1 VYQLLKDLYH
11 LFRLSA
17 FGATALLPL
26 LGAASADR
34 RLDGRRVIGLLGV
47 AAAFHAFAYL
57 HNDLCD
63 LELDRTQPLRADYP
77 LVRGS
82 LTPRTVRVLALTAL
96 PVAFALDTL
105 VAAPDRANARRTRLA
120 AAILLLAAY
129 NRWGKSCP
137 FPPLTD
143 LIQALGWTSL
153 IGYGAAATGHRDTR
167 LVSLLSGYE
176 LLLIMQVNAIHGALR
191 DLANDYAQGA
201 RTTAIWLGARPQPGG
216 GMSLPPAMAIY
227 ALSLQAALLLLPMVG
242 VGAVPDEAQPRVRR
256 RVAVGVVLIT
266 ALQLIVLA
274 MGARRRARPADV
286 GMLHLILILSAPIA
300 LVGPGMAPAPRS
312 MLLLAHLLPLLA
324 NGRTYAALRWA
335 LSLPQDP
342 EPPSG

>member
-1 VYQLLKDLYH
+1 MYQQLKDLYH

-17 FGATALLPL
+17 FGATALPPL

-34 RLDGRRVIGLLGV
+34 HLEGRRAIGLLAV

-63 LELDRTQPLRADYP
+63 LDLDRTQPLRADYP

-82 LTPRTVRVLALTAL
+82 LTPRTVRALALTAI

-105 VAAPDRANARRTRLA
+105 VAAPDRAHSRRIRLA
-120 AAILLLAAY
+120 AAMLLLAAY

-143 LIQALGWTSL
+143 LIQALGWATL
-153 IGYGAAATGHRDTR
+153 IGYGAAATGHRDNR

-176 LLLIMQVNAIHGALR
+176 LLLIMQVNGIHGALR

-201 RTTAIWLGARPQPGG
+201 RTTAIWLGARPHPDG
-216 GMSLPPAMAIY
+216 GMSLPPAVAIY
-227 ALSLQAALLLLPMVG
+227 ALSLQAALTLLPLVG
-242 VGAVPDEAQPRVRR
+242 VGSALPEAQPGVRR
-256 RVAVGVVLIT
+256 RAATGVILIT
-266 ALQLIVLA
+266 ILQLIVLA
-274 MGARRRARPADV
+274 MGAWHRARPADV

-312 MLLLAHLLPLLA
+312 MLLLAHILPLLA

-335 LSLPQDP
+335 LALPEDP
-342 EPPSG
+342 DR

>member
-1 VYQLLKDLYH
+1 MYQQLKDLYH

-34 RLDGRRVIGLLGV
+34 RLEGRRAIGLLGV

-63 LELDRTQPLRADYP
+63 LDLDRTQPLRADYP

-82 LTPRTVRVLALTAL
+82 LTPRTVRVLALTAI

-105 VAAPDRANARRTRLA
+105 VAAPERAHSRRIRLA
-120 AAILLLAAY
+120 AAMLLLAAY
-129 NRWGKSCP
+129 NRWGKSYP

-143 LIQALGWTSL
+143 LIQAAGWAAL
-153 IGYGAAATGHRDTR
+153 IGYGAAATGHRDNR
-167 LVSLLSGYE
+167 LVSLLSSYE
-176 LLLIMQVNAIHGALR
+176 LLLIMQVNGIHGALR
-191 DLANDYAQGA
+191 DLANDYARGA
-201 RTTAIWLGARPQPGG
+201 RTTAIWLGARPQPDGG
-216 GMSLPPAMAIY
+216 TSLPPAVAIY
-227 ALSLQAALLLLPMVG
+227 ALSLQAALTLLPLVG
-242 VGAVPDEAQPRVRR
+242 VGSALPKTQPGVRR
-256 RVAVGVVLIT
+256 RAATGVTLVTI
-266 ALQLIVLA
+266 LQLIVLV
-274 MGARRRARPADV
+274 MGAWRRARPADV

-300 LVGPGMAPAPRS
+300 LVGPRMAPAPRS
-312 MLLLAHLLPLLA
+312 MLLLAHILPLLT

-335 LSLPQDP
+335 LALPEDP
-342 EPPSG
+342 DR

>member
-1 VYQLLKDLYH
+1 MYQLLKDLYH
-11 LFRLSA
+11 LLRLSA

-26 LGAASADR
+26 LGAAGADR
-34 RLDGRRVIGLLGV
+34 RLDGRRAAGLLGV

-82 LTPRTVRVLALTAL
+82 LTPRTVRAVALTAL

-105 VAAPDRANARRTRLA
+105 VAAPNRANARRTRLA
-120 AAILLLAAY
+120 AAMLLLAAY
-129 NRWGKSCP
+129 NRWGKGCP

-143 LIQALGWTSL
+143 LIQALGWAAL
-153 IGYGAAATGHRDTR
+153 IGYGAAATGRRDTR
-167 LVSLLSGYE
+167 LVGLLSGYE
-176 LLLIMQVNAIHGALR
+176 ILLIMQVNAIHGALR

-201 RTTAIWLGARPQPGG
+201 RTTAIWLGARPQPNGG
-216 GMSLPPAMAIY
+216 LSLTPAVVIY
-227 ALSLQAALLLLPMVG
+227 ALSLQAALLLLPV
-242 VGAVPDEAQPRVRR
+242 VALSETQPGGRR
-256 RVAVGVVLIT
+256 RAAAGITLIT

-274 MGARRRARPADV
+274 MGTRRLARPADV

-300 LVGPGMAPAPRS
+300 LVGPGMAPTPRS
-312 MLLLAHLLPLLA
+312 MLLLAHILPLLA

-335 LSLPQDP
+335 SALPQDP